1 MTFHQFLHKTDI
13 VNMQRKK
20 AKSRSLKVNAIVN
33 TVKTVLSLVFPLVTF
48 PYVSRV
54 LGVNQMG
61 KYNFAN
67 SVISYFLLI
76 AALGIS
82 TYAIREGTQYR
93 NNKSKIDK
101 FASEMFSINMI
112 STLISY
118 LSLFICLLSVRR
130 FDSCRTE
137 ILIFSF
143 EIIATTIGIEWI
155 YNIYEDFVFIA
166 VRSFAFQC
174 ISLILLFLLVRG
186 PEDVDKYVTVTVI
199 SFSGNNILNWF
210 HARKYCNIHFTTHI
224 DWKKHLKPILII
236 FSTSIATTI
245 YVSSDTTM
253 LGFLV
258 NDNNY
263 SIGIYSVAT
272 KIYNIFKN
280 VIVAFLVV
288 LIPRFSML
296 VHEKNG
302 KKEVSTL
309 FNRLSTIVITLVTPM
324 MLGMVM
330 LAPDIIKIVSGNEYL
345 SAVTSFRI
353 LMMACLFS
361 FFAYMFAQ
369 CILIP
374 NRREK
379 SFFIATTISAVA
391 NMGLNFILI
400 PYMHEIGAAITTLI
414 AELIT
419 MIYVMKDSL
428 DCVDFKI
435 YRRDIASV
443 SIGTIAVLLICTIG
457 NKYIYNML
465 VRVVLCSVL
474 SIVVYWIILKAMK
487 NSVVNDIS
495 HAILSKMHFR
505 RYQ

>member
-1 MTFHQFLHKTDI
+1 M
-13 VNMQRKK
+13 VNMHRKTNNK
-20 AKSRSLKVNAIVN
+20 NAKSLKVNAVVN
-33 TVKTVLSLVFPLVTF
+33 TAKTILSLVFPLITF

-93 NNKSKIDK
+93 NNQHDIDE

-112 STLISY
+112 STLVSY
-118 LSLFICLLSVRR
+118 LSLFICLLLVRR

-137 ILIFSF
+137 ILIFSI
-143 EIIATTIGIEWI
+143 EIITTTIGIEWI
-155 YNIYEDFVFIA
+155 YNIYEDFIFIA
-166 VRSFAFQC
+166 VRSFVFQC
-174 ISLILLFLLVRG
+174 VSLVLLFLLVRG
-186 PEDVDKYVTVTVI
+186 PGDVDKYVAVTVI

-210 HARKYCNIHFTTHI
+210 HVKTYCHIRFTTHI
-224 DWKKHLKPILII
+224 DWKRHLKPILVI
-236 FSTSIATTI
+236 FSTTIATTI

-253 LGFLV
+253 LGLLV

-263 SIGIYSVAT
+263 SVGIYSVAT

-296 VHEKNG
+296 VHEENG
-302 KKEVSTL
+302 KEKVSAL
-309 FNRLSTIVITLVTPM
+309 FNRLSTLVITLVTPM
-324 MLGMVM
+324 MFGMIM
-330 LAPDIIKIVSGNEYL
+330 LAPDIIRIVSGREYL

-361 FFAYMFAQ
+361 FFAYLFSQ

-374 NRREK
+374 NKREK
-379 SFFIATTISAVA
+379 NFFIATAISAAV
-391 NMGLNFILI
+391 NIGLNFLLV
-400 PYMHEIGAAITTLI
+400 PYIHEIGAAITTMI

-419 MIYVMKDSL
+419 MIYVIKGSKG
-428 DCVDFKI
+428 CVDFKI
-435 YRRDIASV
+435 CNRDIASTA
-443 SIGTIAVLLICTIG
+443 IGTATVVFICTVG
-457 NKYIYNML
+457 SKYIDNML
-465 VRVVLCSVL
+465 ARVALCTVL
-474 SIVVYWIILKAMK
+474 SIVVYWGILKAMK
-487 NSVVNDIS
+487 NSVVDDINR
-495 HAILSKMHFR
+495 AILSKMHFR
-505 RYQ
+505 RQ